1 MRPPLTV
8 VMRTVAI
15 ATALFASLSIAASA
29 QETTAEPDPDA
40 VSEIDQPP
48 TVDMEELASRIIY
61 PEDARKAGL
70 EGQVII
76 RVLLDEEGNP
86 VEFRIDNSDA
96 DIFVDPAIN
105 AVTSMKF
112 EPARKQGRPV
122 ECWISVPIKF
132 KLVE

>member
-86 VEFRIDNSDA
+86 VEFRIDHSDA